1 MEPATAPRRRRRRW
15 EIGNDRRHHT
25 VRSIVG
31 VAGNGFDAAGWQA
44 NGLEAKRSVEVSWGE
59 GDFWERVIFG
69 AQQRGNQFR
78 HTGLKLSS
86 GTHREAGH
94 SFETERG

>member
-59 GDFWERVIFG
+59 GDFWCSTAWEPIP
-69 AQQRGNQFR
+69 
-78 HTGLKLSS
+78 SY
-86 GTHREAGH
+86 GT
-94 SFETERG
+94 ETVEWHP